1 MQLRQQSP
9 RRPLTPNSVSNSQGS
24 RKYAPAINIV
34 NPAKDNNGYLY
45 VSKDSKMLKD
55 ILNARSLMSSKTSA
69 VDNSILN
76 QDVFDELPHSSSFSS
91 TTCIEDDK
99 LFLEYS
105 EDSEDEYKSAPL
117 LSSRSHF
124 DLHESNRDILQNFR
138 DIAESEEAEE
148 DLATEPDL
156 HKSSNHILHDFQEV
170 LRSRGESGMES
181 EELELI
187 KDVIKYDERHRYVD
201 KNNLTLFKDI
211 LKTQLQDILKHE
223 NAVKQALK
231 KLESKQNLREFE
243 TTSPRNRIVS
253 SEREPEDAKRFE
265 VDVVF
270 KNVPSLE
277 REILILRALGER
289 LESTLQ
295 RTASQRNVFTK
306 APEIKRDDLLLR
318 TAEIEKFS
326 NFVHIK
332 IIGFIMGL
340 ECHALSFIIARG
352 MKHLTAVAQEFC
364 IAQKTLLEL
373 KEEANRPFYIPI
385 DPEVPELKRTSF
397 KKLQEN
403 PEILIKHIK
412 SKDSSIHFN
421 VLDHDPIYFN
431 NILFN
436 NKKYRDMKMKITL
449 KNEAPEDTN
458 NRHSDEEKPKVLQY
472 SSQKLASGNEIEKR
486 SDKLVKPMIKHKQHH
501 HIRRSITPYN
511 MEKPQMS
518 PKNNLF
524 KTILVG
530 LVQIPCFMLLIMAF
544 TFPDVKC

>member
-1 MQLRQQSP
+1 
-9 RRPLTPNSVSNSQGS
+9 
-24 RKYAPAINIV
+24 
-34 NPAKDNNGYLY
+34 
-45 VSKDSKMLKD
+45 
-55 ILNARSLMSSKTSA
+55 
-69 VDNSILN
+69 
-76 QDVFDELPHSSSFSS
+76 
-91 TTCIEDDK
+91 
-99 LFLEYS
+99 
-105 EDSEDEYKSAPL
+105 
-117 LSSRSHF
+117 
-124 DLHESNRDILQNFR
+124 
-138 DIAESEEAEE
+138 
-148 DLATEPDL
+148 
-156 HKSSNHILHDFQEV
+156 
-170 LRSRGESGMES
+170 
-181 EELELI
+181 
-187 KDVIKYDERHRYVD
+187 
-201 KNNLTLFKDI
+201 
-211 LKTQLQDILKHE
+211 
-223 NAVKQALK
+223 
-231 KLESKQNLREFE
+231 
-243 TTSPRNRIVS
+243 
-253 SEREPEDAKRFE
+253 
-265 VDVVF
+265 
-270 KNVPSLE
+270 
-277 REILILRALGER
+277 
-289 LESTLQ
+289 
-295 RTASQRNVFTK
+295 
-306 APEIKRDDLLLR
+306 
-318 TAEIEKFS
+318 
-326 NFVHIK
+326 
-332 IIGFIMGL
+332 MGL

-352 MKHLTAVAQEFC
+352 KKHLTAVAQEFC

-449 KNEAPEDTN
+449 KNEAPEDTKPLLSS

-472 SSQKLASGNEIEKR
+472 SSQKLASGNEIEKL

-530 LVQIPCFMLLIMAF
+530 LVQISCFMLLIMAF